1 MPTDQ
6 AEVVSEYMSVKFVAE
21 LSAQCTTTGASD
33 KGTEDGA
40 GHSSER
46 DTEWTGHGANSSAS
60 LAACQRSTDA
70 TSGTAHRTDGSGYFH
85 GLVEGGNF
93 GGMTTRALQ

>member
-33 KGTEDGA
+33 KGTEDDA

-46 DTEWTGHGANSSAS
+46 DTEWTGHGANSSTS

-70 TSGTAHRTDGSGYFH
+70 TSGTATVPMAAAIFMAWWKEAILG
-85 GLVEGGNF
+85 E
-93 GGMTTRALQ
+93 